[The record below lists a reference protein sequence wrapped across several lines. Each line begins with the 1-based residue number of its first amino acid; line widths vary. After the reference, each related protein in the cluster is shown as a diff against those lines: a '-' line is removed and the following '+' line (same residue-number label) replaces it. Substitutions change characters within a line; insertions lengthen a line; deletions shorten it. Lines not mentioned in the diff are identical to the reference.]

1 MKTLVYFA
9 SGRNRSEYQRL
20 DFERIILVDKCF
32 RNKKLYKNNG
42 LQINKVT
49 CIGMDCLESIKFL
62 KQENIKIDCFVSLNE
77 GLFEGGGRYAINS
90 DLFLGYVM
98 PLLKDNYI
106 HIMNQN
112 YYCNMYNVSMDLPF
126 EMKEISEN
134 DKRYISPFIF
144 SKDDYHKNNAKVFQ
158 MLRIFNIQNIFL
170 NPKLKISII
179 NDSIWNYYNEL
190 DRIVILFT
198 SQGQRNFFDKLP
210 KVIDLNHSSI
220 DEIFSICKKNKIE
233 KIGFTPWGR
242 GDYNSFINR
251 VKEFNDEYP
260 KELYLFHLNKNDYK
274 KIKKYAA
281 NKK

>member
-1 MKTLVYFA
+1 
-9 SGRNRSEYQRL
+9 
-20 DFERIILVDKCF
+20 
-32 RNKKLYKNNG
+32 
-42 LQINKVT
+42 
-49 CIGMDCLESIKFL
+49 MDCLESIKFL